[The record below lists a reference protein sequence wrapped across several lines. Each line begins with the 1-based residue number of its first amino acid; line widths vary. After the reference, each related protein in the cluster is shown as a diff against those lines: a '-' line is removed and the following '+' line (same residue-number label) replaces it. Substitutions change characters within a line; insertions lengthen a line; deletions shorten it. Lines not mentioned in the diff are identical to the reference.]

1 MASRFR
7 LDGKVAVVTGASSG
21 LGVTFATALA
31 EAGADVAICARSR
44 AGLEL
49 TAERIATLGRRAYH
63 EQADVSDWDAID
75 RFIHSTIR
83 ELGRIDVLVNNAGV
97 QDTRFLRS
105 ENLEPDALAD
115 EIRINLIGT
124 WHGCRAV
131 AAHMLRRGSGSII
144 NISSIFATSQSE
156 FRSIGYSAAKAGVNN
171 LTRSLAFEWADRNVR
186 VNAIAPGT
194 FLTAMS
200 EKALGERGMKEWVE
214 SRIPQRRLGVPDEL
228 VGPIIF
234 LASDAS
240 SYVTGAVVHVDGGW
254 SIGAGANQI
263 EPLPFDGW
271 DSTGRGIPLSPD
283 AE

>member
-1 MASRFR
+1 MNGLESESGIASRFR

-44 AGLEL
+44 AGLER
-49 TAERIATLGRRAYH
+49 TAKQIAMLGRRTYH
-63 EQADVSDWDAID
+63 ERADVGDSDAVDG
-75 RFIHSTIR
+75 FIHSTIR

-105 ENLEPDALAD
+105 EYLEPDALWN
-115 EIRINLIGT
+115 ELRVNLVGA

-144 NISSIFATSQSE
+144 NISSILATSQSE

-194 FLTAMS
+194 FLTPMS
-200 EKALGERGMKEWVE
+200 AEALGEGGMKEWVE
-214 SRIPQRRLGVPDEL
+214 SRIPQRRLGAPEEL
-228 VGPIIF
+228 VGPIVFPRVGRVIVCHWGGRPRRRW
-234 LASDAS
+234 L
-240 SYVTGAVVHVDGGW
+240 VHRRR
-254 SIGAGANQI
+254 SA
-263 EPLPFDGW
+263 
-271 DSTGRGIPLSPD
+271 PD
-283 AE
+283 RATSV